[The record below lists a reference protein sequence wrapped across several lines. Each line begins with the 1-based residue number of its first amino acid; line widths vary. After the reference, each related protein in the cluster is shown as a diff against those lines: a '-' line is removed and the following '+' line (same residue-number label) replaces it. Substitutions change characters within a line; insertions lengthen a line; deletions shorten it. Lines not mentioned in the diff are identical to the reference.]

1 MTSEQSKPL
10 IDLSEAKEPPRSLN
24 LDEGKEAA
32 PLEPE
37 EISKDIE
44 EDPIRDD
51 FNRQQG
57 TTKDVGSSSNIPSA
71 TSLSLEL

>member
-57 TTKDVGSSSNIPSA
+57 TTKDVGATANIPSA